1 VDVPGQVASRA
12 RSPARRNARALGLL
26 VAAAVALWAGRAV
39 WSAVAPRAAV
49 LAVDAPAGGAAPQLQ
64 AEPTAY
70 AGHVAAVNG
79 LALSLDGT
87 LIASGSDDLTID
99 LRETESG
106 LLRRTLRGPE
116 LAVLGVAFSP
126 DGRRVAAAS
135 GEMIW
140 GKPDGVR
147 VFDRDTGVVLAH
159 LADAT
164 SASASVAWSGDG
176 RFLAAGTGCA
186 VGSCETVIHLW
197 DGATLEHRARLM
209 GHDGAI
215 GGLAFAPDSLRLASA
230 SADASVRIWDPQ
242 TGAELSRLLG
252 HDAPVI
258 CVAFDATGTRLA
270 SGGGHPLTGAANHV
284 LLWDLAAG
292 ERQLTLA
299 GHESTVFGVAFSPD
313 GTLIAS
319 VSGAAVALP
328 GGLRKPDASLRLWD
342 AASGEPLSV
351 RPVVS
356 ASDTLLEGLWAV
368 AFTADGT
375 AILAAADDGR
385 ILKWTLTPADGPAA
399 APTGR

>member
-1 VDVPGQVASRA
+1 
-12 RSPARRNARALGLL
+12 
-26 VAAAVALWAGRAV
+26 
-39 WSAVAPRAAV
+39 
-49 LAVDAPAGGAAPQLQ
+49 
-64 AEPTAY
+64 
-70 AGHVAAVNG
+70 
-79 LALSLDGT
+79 
-87 LIASGSDDLTID
+87 
-99 LRETESG
+99 
-106 LLRRTLRGPE
+106 
-116 LAVLGVAFSP
+116 
-126 DGRRVAAAS
+126 
-135 GEMIW
+135 
-140 GKPDGVR
+140 
-147 VFDRDTGVVLAH
+147 
-159 LADAT
+159 
-164 SASASVAWSGDG
+164 
-176 RFLAAGTGCA
+176 
-186 VGSCETVIHLW
+186 
-197 DGATLEHRARLM
+197 M

-242 TGAELSRLLG
+242 TGAERSRLLG

-284 LLWDLAAG
+284 LVWDLAAG